1 MMDRM
6 SALLSHARTML
17 ARNAVSLAAAGIVT
31 FLICLALVGPMLTS
45 YDPYAT
51 DLANVLDPP
60 GKLHWFGTDQLGR
73 DVLSRVVASARVD
86 LFIAVCAVTASFSVG
101 VAIGGLA
108 GYLGGWFDL
117 WKNRIAEMV
126 QVFPLFVLA
135 MALVAALGNDLRN
148 VVLATAI
155 VNLPFYVR
163 LARVEV
169 SVLSTQLFV
178 DAARVA
184 GNGDVRIIG
193 CVLLPNVMPN
203 LMIQLSVNLGWAILN
218 AASLSFIGLGIRPP
232 TAEWG
237 IMVAEGATQAM
248 AGNWWLIVFP
258 GLALALA
265 VFAFNLL
272 GDALRDVFDV
282 RRR

>member
-1 MMDRM
+1 MRRI
-6 SALLSHARTML
+6 SAFLSHARRL
-17 ARNAVSLAAAGIVT
+17 IARNGVSLAAVGIVT
-31 FLICLALVGPMLTS
+31 FLAFIAVAGSVLTP

-51 DLANVLDPP
+51 DLGNVLSPP
-60 GKLHWFGTDQLGR
+60 GTLHWFGTDQLGR
-73 DVLSRVVASARVD
+73 DVLSRVVASARID
-86 LFIAVCAVTASFSVG
+86 LFVAVCAVAASFTVG
-101 VAIGGLA
+101 VGIGGLA
-108 GYLGGWFDL
+108 GYLGGSFDR
-117 WKNRIAEMV
+117 WTNRVAEMV

-148 VVLATAI
+148 IVLATAI
-155 VNLPFYVR
+155 VNLPFYIR

-169 SVLSTQLFV
+169 GVLSTQLFV
-178 DAARVA
+178 EAARVA
-184 GNGDVRIIG
+184 GNGDARIIG
-193 CVLLPNVMPN
+193 FVLLPNVMPN

-237 IMVAEGATQAM
+237 IMVAEGATQVM

-272 GDALRDVFDV
+272 GDALRDMFDV
-282 RRR
+282 RSR

>member
-1 MMDRM
+1 MMHRI
-6 SALLSHARTML
+6 SALLSHPHKML
-17 ARNAVSLAAAGIVT
+17 VRNGVSLAAGGIVT
-31 FLICLALVGPMLTS
+31 FLVLLALLGPMLTPF
-45 YDPYAT
+45 DPYAT

-60 GKLHWFGTDQLGR
+60 GKLHWLGTDQLGR
-73 DVLSRVVASARVD
+73 DVLSRVVASARID
-86 LFIAVCAVTASFSVG
+86 LFIAVCAVAASFALG
-101 VAIGGLA
+101 VVIGGLA
-108 GYLGGWFDL
+108 GYVGGKLDL
-117 WKNRIAEMV
+117 WTSRLAEMV

-169 SVLSTQLFV
+169 GVLSTQLFV
-178 DAARVA
+178 EAARVA
-184 GNGDVRIIG
+184 GNGDARIIG
-193 CVLLPNVMPN
+193 RVLLPNVMPN

-272 GDALRDVFDV
+272 GDALRDMFDV
-282 RRR
+282 RSR

>member
-1 MMDRM
+1 MMQRI
-6 SALLSHARTML
+6 SALLSHARRMV
-17 ARNAVSLAAAGIVT
+17 ARNGVSLAAVGIVT
-31 FLICLALVGPMLTS
+31 LLLCLALIGPMLTA
-45 YDPYAT
+45 YPPYVT
-51 DLANVLDPP
+51 DLANVLSPP
-60 GKLHWFGTDQLGR
+60 GRLHWFGTDQLGR
-73 DVLSRVVASARVD
+73 DVLSRIVASARID
-86 LFIAVCAVTASFSVG
+86 LFVAVCAVAASFTVG
-101 VAIGGLA
+101 VGIGGLA
-108 GYLGGWFDL
+108 GYLGGAFDL
-117 WKNRIAEMV
+117 WTSRVAEMV

-155 VNLPFYVR
+155 VNLPFYIR

-169 SVLSTQLFV
+169 GVLSTQLFV
-178 DAARVA
+178 EAARVA
-184 GNGDVRIIG
+184 GNGDARIISG
-193 CVLLPNVMPN
+193 VLLPNVMPN

-248 AGNWWLIVFP
+248 AGHWWLIVFP
-258 GLALALA
+258 GFALALA

-272 GDALRDVFDV
+272 GDALRDMFDI
-282 RRR
+282 RSR

>member
-1 MMDRM
+1 MTHRM
-6 SALLSHARTML
+6 SALLSHPHKML
-17 ARNAVSLAAAGIVT
+17 VRNGVSLVAGGIVT
-31 FLICLALVGPMLTS
+31 FLVLLALLGPMLTPF
-45 YDPYAT
+45 DPYAT

-73 DVLSRVVASARVD
+73 DVLSRVVASARID
-86 LFIAVCAVTASFSVG
+86 LFIAICAVAASFALGVVIGG
-101 VAIGGLA
+101 VAGYIGGKL
-108 GYLGGWFDL
+108 DL
-117 WKNRIAEMV
+117 WTSRLAEMV

-169 SVLSTQLFV
+169 GVLSTQLFV
-178 DAARVA
+178 EAARVA

-193 CVLLPNVMPN
+193 RVLLPNVMPN

-272 GDALRDVFDV
+272 GDALRDMFDV
-282 RRR
+282 RSR

>member
-1 MMDRM
+1 MMDRI
-6 SALLSHARTML
+6 SALLSHPHTML
-17 ARNAVSLAAAGIVT
+17 VRNGVSLAAGGIVM
-31 FLICLALVGPMLTS
+31 FLVLLALLGPMLTPF
-45 YDPYAT
+45 DPYTT
-51 DLANVLDPP
+51 DLAHVLDPP

-73 DVLSRVVASARVD
+73 DVLSRVVASARID
-86 LFIAVCAVTASFSVG
+86 LFIAVCAVAASFALG
-101 VAIGGLA
+101 VVIGGLA
-108 GYLGGWFDL
+108 GYIGGKLDL
-117 WKNRIAEMV
+117 WTSRLAEMV

-169 SVLSTQLFV
+169 GVLRTQLFV
-178 DAARVA
+178 EAARVS
-184 GNGDVRIIG
+184 GNGDARIIG
-193 CVLLPNVMPN
+193 RVLLPNVMPN

-272 GDALRDVFDV
+272 GDALRDMFDV
-282 RRR
+282 RSR

>member
-1 MMDRM
+1 
-6 SALLSHARTML
+6 ML
-17 ARNAVSLAAAGIVT
+17 VRNGVSLAAVGIVT
-31 FLICLALVGPMLTS
+31 FLICLALFGPMLTPF
-45 YDPYAT
+45 DPYVT
-51 DLANVLDPP
+51 DLANVLVPP
-60 GKLHWFGTDQLGR
+60 SKLHWFGTDQLGR
-73 DVLSRVVASARVD
+73 DVLSRVVVSARID
-86 LFIAVCAVTASFSVG
+86 LFIAVCAVAASFALG
-101 VAIGGLA
+101 VVIGGLA
-108 GYLGGWFDL
+108 GYIGGSFDL
-117 WKNRIAEMV
+117 WTSRMAEMV

-169 SVLSTQLFV
+169 GVMSTQLFV
-178 DAARVA
+178 EAARAA
-184 GNGDVRIIG
+184 GNGDTRIIG
-193 CVLLPNVMPN
+193 SVLLPNVMPN
-203 LMIQLSVNLGWAILN
+203 LMVQLSVNLGWAILN
-218 AASLSFIGLGIRPP
+218 AASLSFIGLGIRSP

-282 RRR
+282 RSR

>member
-1 MMDRM
+1 MMHRIP
-6 SALLSHARTML
+6 AFLLHARRML
-17 ARNAVSLAAAGIVT
+17 GRNGISLAAVAIVS

-45 YDPYAT
+45 FDPYAT
-51 DLANVLDPP
+51 DLANALDPP
-60 GKLHWFGTDQLGR
+60 SKLHWFGTDQLGR
-73 DVLSRVVASARVD
+73 DVLSRVVASARID
-86 LFIAVCAVTASFSVG
+86 LFIAVCAVAASFALGIV
-101 VAIGGLA
+101 IGGLA
-108 GYLGGWFDL
+108 GYIGGSFDL
-117 WKNRIAEMV
+117 WTSRIAEMV

-155 VNLPFYVR
+155 VNLPFYIR
-163 LARVEV
+163 LARAEIG
-169 SVLSTQLFV
+169 VLRTQLFV
-178 DAARVA
+178 EAARVA
-184 GNGDVRIIG
+184 GNGDARIIG
-193 CVLLPNVMPN
+193 GVLLPNAMPN

-272 GDALRDVFDV
+272 GDVLRDVFGV
-282 RRR
+282 RSR

>member
-1 MMDRM
+1 MMNRIL
-6 SALLSHARTML
+6 ALLSHSGRML
-17 ARNAVSLAAAGIVT
+17 RRNTVSLAAAAIVT
-31 FLICLALVGPMLTS
+31 FLICLALIGPLVAPF
-45 YDPYAT
+45 DPYAT
-51 DLANVLDPP
+51 DLANVLSPP

-73 DVLSRVVASARVD
+73 DVLSRVVVSARID
-86 LFIAVCAVTASFSVG
+86 LLIAVCAVSASFAIG
-101 VAIGGLA
+101 VTIGGLA
-108 GYLGGWFDL
+108 GYIGGSVDL
-117 WKNRIAEMV
+117 WTSRIAEMV

-155 VNLPFYVR
+155 VNLPFYIR

-169 SVLSTQLFV
+169 GVLSTQLFV
-178 DAARVA
+178 EAARVA
-184 GNGDVRIIG
+184 GNGDMRIIG
-193 CVLLPNVMPN
+193 SVLLPNVMPN
-203 LMIQLSVNLGWAILN
+203 LMVQLSVNLGWAILN

-237 IMVAEGATQAM
+237 IMVADGATQAM

-272 GDALRDVFDV
+272 GDPLRDAFDV
-282 RRR
+282 RSR

>member
-1 MMDRM
+1 MMHRIP
-6 SALLSHARTML
+6 AFLLHARRML
-17 ARNAVSLAAAGIVT
+17 GRNGISLAAVAIVS

-45 YDPYAT
+45 FDPYAT
-51 DLANVLDPP
+51 DLANALDPP
-60 GKLHWFGTDQLGR
+60 SKLHWFGTDQLGR
-73 DVLSRVVASARVD
+73 DVLSRVVASARID
-86 LFIAVCAVTASFSVG
+86 LFIAVCAVAASFALGIV
-101 VAIGGLA
+101 IGGLA
-108 GYLGGWFDL
+108 GYIGGSFDL
-117 WKNRIAEMV
+117 WTSRIAEMV

-155 VNLPFYVR
+155 VNLPFYIR
-163 LARVEV
+163 LARAEIG
-169 SVLSTQLFV
+169 VLRTQLFV
-178 DAARVA
+178 EAARVA
-184 GNGDVRIIG
+184 GNGDARIIG
-193 CVLLPNVMPN
+193 GVLLPNAMPN

-272 GDALRDVFDV
+272 GDVLRDVFDV
-282 RRR
+282 RSR